1 MRINRVYIQKYKSL
15 KEFKII
21 FNEYDSQ
28 IYKVPCRFLIGQN
41 GSGKSIFLEAIGLI
55 FTRIMQDESPGFNYE
70 IEYTVFVD
78 GSYKTVRLSSKN
90 KKKAY
95 WIDNIPYNWD
105 NEPFSQKV
113 DYHPEKIIAQST
125 GPTNNLN
132 EVLLKTPEDSLIS
145 DIYDITHVDADPE
158 NNSTI
163 QSIIQKIEHLYEDPN
178 CIYID
183 GETAILVIITLCAF
197 SRLTDNPSSNQE
209 YCQKRKELFNIIGQ
223 FLPISFSITV
233 TEKDILERV
242 GSEKGSI
249 EREFLKLLYTEEE
262 IDSPILYD
270 YKNISL
276 NSDSQTIS
284 ENEEGSFCRT
294 VTFRLTKDTTY
305 NTFNYFHEKINN
317 RTNPFAFLSSL
328 LYAKRVGLLKNIDM
342 AFKMKN
348 SGVILNKNSFSDG
361 EYLWLARL
369 GLLLLGRY
377 KDNILYLF
385 DEPDV
390 HSNEAWNINF
400 IHYINEFT
408 CPSKVHS
415 ALHEVIVATHSTL
428 LLTDADSDQIYHFIS
443 KNGKISKT
451 SRVSLSTFGAN
462 RGEIDKQ
469 IFGTNSTIGTHS
481 EKLIEQAFQLA
492 DEKKDTSLLEKLGS
506 KMGPGYHYFRIAN
519 RLLEIESK
527 E

>member
-1 MRINRVYIQKYKSL
+1 
-15 KEFKII
+15 
-21 FNEYDSQ
+21 
-28 IYKVPCRFLIGQN
+28 
-41 GSGKSIFLEAIGLI
+41 
-55 FTRIMQDESPGFNYE
+55 
-70 IEYTVFVD
+70 
-78 GSYKTVRLSSKN
+78 
-90 KKKAY
+90 
-95 WIDNIPYNWD
+95 
-105 NEPFSQKV
+105 
-113 DYHPEKIIAQST
+113 
-125 GPTNNLN
+125 
-132 EVLLKTPEDSLIS
+132 
-145 DIYDITHVDADPE
+145 
-158 NNSTI
+158 
-163 QSIIQKIEHLYEDPN
+163 
-178 CIYID
+178 
-183 GETAILVIITLCAF
+183 
-197 SRLTDNPSSNQE
+197 
-209 YCQKRKELFNIIGQ
+209 
-223 FLPISFSITV
+223 
-233 TEKDILERV
+233 
-242 GSEKGSI
+242 
-249 EREFLKLLYTEEE
+249 
-262 IDSPILYD
+262 
-270 YKNISL
+270 
-276 NSDSQTIS
+276 
-284 ENEEGSFCRT
+284 
-294 VTFRLTKDTTY
+294 
-305 NTFNYFHEKINN
+305 
-317 RTNPFAFLSSL
+317 
-328 LYAKRVGLLKNIDM
+328 M

-492 DEKKDTSLLEKLGS
+492 DERKDTSLLEKLGS

-519 RLLEIESK
+519 RLL
-527 E
+527 